1 MTLSPRIS
9 RSILLCG
16 LVAALSACAVAPIDH
31 TAPSDNAA
39 VVKLLET
46 AQQQTQQTQYN
57 EAAATLERAL
67 RIEPRNAALWQAL
80 ARVRLQQGQPE
91 QAASLAVKSNALAE
105 TDRIRAGNWRLI
117 GEAALARGDTAGADQ
132 AFNKAAALEHAQ

>member
-1 MTLSPRIS
+1 MKLSRRVA
-9 RSILLCG
+9 RSILVCG
-16 LVAALSACAVAPIDH
+16 LIAGLGACAIAPSEDA
-31 TAPSDNAA
+31 APSDNAA
-39 VVKLLET
+39 VRKLLET
-46 AQQQTQQTQYN
+46 AQKHTDQAQYN
-57 EAAATLERAL
+57 DAAATLERAL

-105 TDRIRAGNWRLI
+105 TDRVRAGNWRLI

-132 AFNKAAALEHAQ
+132 AFKKAAALEHSQ